1 MLCAGRFRGALCI
14 FFKPG
19 VLLNTLLYS
28 VPGFRFQHFLLILFK
43 NTPTCRLTELKS
55 ICGKVFKI
63 SSFTCNFFI
72 AGEFYKNENT
82 FLRGFIMGKS
92 DIISIGSPR
101 PFPLPA
107 ASDGARWSDWHHLS
121 IRKFS
126 WVTAQLFN
134 IIIMSFAMQNPG
146 RHFIFACVFKP
157 EAIEGAF

>member
-1 MLCAGRFRGALCI
+1 MLCAGRFRGSLCI
-14 FFKPG
+14 FLKPG

-92 DIISIGSPR
+92 DIMSIGSPR

-107 ASDGARWSDWHHLS
+107 ASERGEVIRLTSFIHSEILVSHRTTFQHYHHVVCNAKS
-121 IRKFS
+121 R
-126 WVTAQLFN
+126 
-134 IIIMSFAMQNPG
+134 
-146 RHFIFACVFKP
+146 
-157 EAIEGAF
+157 

>member
-14 FFKPG
+14 FLKPG

-28 VPGFRFQHFLLILFK
+28 VPGFRFQHVLLILFK

-92 DIISIGSPR
+92 DIMSIGSPR

-107 ASDGARWSDWHHLS
+107 ASERGEVIRLTSFIHSEILVSHRTTFQHYHHVVCNAKS
-121 IRKFS
+121 R
-126 WVTAQLFN
+126 
-134 IIIMSFAMQNPG
+134 
-146 RHFIFACVFKP
+146 
-157 EAIEGAF
+157 